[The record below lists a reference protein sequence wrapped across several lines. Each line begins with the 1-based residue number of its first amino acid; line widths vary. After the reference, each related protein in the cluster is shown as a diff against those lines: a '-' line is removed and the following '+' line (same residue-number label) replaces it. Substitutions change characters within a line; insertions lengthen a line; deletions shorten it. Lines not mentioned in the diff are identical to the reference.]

1 MRVTGNLEG
10 SHSLA
15 NKGAMIVQGSR
26 GDLLRGWLTPP
37 GASWLLLNE
46 ASDTLLLSH
55 MRM

>member
-15 NKGAMIVQGSR
+15 NQGAMIVQGSR

-46 ASDTLLLSH
+46 ASDTLLVSH

>member
-1 MRVTGNLEG
+1 MRVTGTLEG

-15 NKGAMIVQGSR
+15 SKGAMIVQGSSGHSER
-26 GDLLRGWLTPP
+26 LTPP
-37 GASWLLLNE
+37 GTSWLLLNE